1 MLHLGGEDGRPLLAE
16 FRRTMWVRNDAMQH
30 LGFPFL
36 LWFENHSLR
45 QFLARRSYNSE
56 MCAKASA
63 ATCLWLTTPHPTRFT
78 RTHLPPR
85 LRFY

>member
-1 MLHLGGEDGRPLLAE
+1 MQPNPVAE
-16 FRRTMWVRNDAMQH
+16 PCTFELQNI
-30 LGFPFL
+30 
-36 LWFENHSLR
+36 WFENHSLR
-45 QFLARRSYNSE
+45 RFSARRSYNSE